1 MSDRPLITVDDYES
15 AAKAVLPRM
24 AYDYYRSGADD
35 ERTLKA
41 NRKAFKLWEIHY
53 RVLVDVSTVDTSATV
68 LGAKVEAPILV
79 APTAYQRLADPG
91 GEVTTAQGAA
101 QAGAVFI
108 LSTLATRSIEDVAAA
123 SPGPKWFQLY
133 VHKDRGLTKS
143 LVERAEAAGYGA
155 IVLTVDAPVM
165 GRRIADERNEFALP
179 PGMAMANLVGS
190 AEVMAESAGAGGS
203 ALAAYVAARHDASV
217 TWDDLGWLRSI
228 TSLPLVIKG
237 IVRADDARRAADA
250 GAVGIVVSNHG
261 GRQLDSSPPTIAVL
275 PEIADAVAGDCEVL
289 VDGGF
294 RSGTDILKAL
304 GLGARAV
311 LVGRPALWGLA
322 VAGAE
327 GVAAVLHL
335 LRDEL
340 TRAMTLA
347 GCPNVASIG
356 RDLIKPSSLKG
367 K

>member
-1 MSDRPLITVDDYES
+1 MSEHPLITVDDYED

-35 ERTLKA
+35 EQTLKA

-53 RVLVDVSTVDTSATV
+53 RVLVDVSNVDTSATV
-68 LGAKVEAPILV
+68 LGTKVEAPILV
-79 APTAYQRLADPG
+79 APTAYQRLADPD
-91 GEVTTAQGAA
+91 GEVTTARGAA
-101 QAGAVFI
+101 QAGTVFI

-123 SPGPKWFQLY
+123 SAGPKWFQLY

-179 PGMAMANLVGS
+179 SGMAMANLVGS
-190 AEVMAESAGAGGS
+190 AEVMADSAGGS

-237 IVRADDARRAADA
+237 IVRADDARRAVET
-250 GAVGIVVSNHG
+250 GAAGIVVSNHG

-275 PEIADAVAGDCEVL
+275 PEIADTVGGACEVL

-294 RSGTDILKAL
+294 RSGADVLKAL

-347 GCPNVASIG
+347 GCPDVASIG
-356 RDLIKPSSLKG
+356 RDLIRPSSLKG